1 MGQLVE
7 QVKGILNEAT
17 FAIHVY
23 EIVGKGLALIYASFD
38 EMAME
43 FLAYRWS
50 LMSGTGLQLVD
61 KVRVAHSS
69 PLLTQFDVEVR
80 ETLYIFSKRRETRD
94 SVYLTDLA
102 QQLQKSCASYEKVVK
117 NHVQTNCY

>member
-23 EIVGKGLALIYASFD
+23 EIVGKGSALIYASFD
-38 EMAME
+38 EIAME

-80 ETLYIFSKRRETRD
+80 ETLYIPRD
-94 SVYLTDLA
+94 EGLEILSTSQIWL
-102 QQLQKSCASYEKVVK
+102 SSYK
-117 NHVQTNCY
+117 NPVHRMKK

>member
-23 EIVGKGLALIYASFD
+23 EIVGKGSALIYASFD
-38 EMAME
+38 EIAME

-69 PLLTQFDVEVR
+69 PLLTQR
-80 ETLYIFSKRRETRD
+80 ETLYIFSKRRGTRD
-94 SVYLTDLA
+94 SV
-102 QQLQKSCASYEKVVK
+102 
-117 NHVQTNCY
+117 